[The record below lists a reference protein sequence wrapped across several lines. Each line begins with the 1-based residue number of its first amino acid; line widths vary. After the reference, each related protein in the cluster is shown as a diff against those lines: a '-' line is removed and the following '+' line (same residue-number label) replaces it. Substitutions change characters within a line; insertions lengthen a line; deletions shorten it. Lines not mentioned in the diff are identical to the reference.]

1 MSDPKRPPGGGA
13 SADIPPSRPQDLKA
27 LRLVLPFLWP
37 KDDRALRLRLGA
49 AVGLLGLTAL
59 LNALVPLLFAR
70 AVDQLS
76 GGAPAGFGPMTLP
89 VALLLAFGLLQWL
102 AKIGNEMRWA
112 LYGPLEQ
119 RLQRRVGLAVFRH
132 VHALSLRFHLSRRT
146 GQLSRVL
153 DNGIR
158 GVRELLFDL
167 VFLILPLF
175 AEIAFISVVLLGTLP
190 PLFGALALATLVLY
204 GACLVAGSEWL
215 RRHQRRAVAE
225 GAKAHGDAVDS
236 LLNHETV
243 KYFGNEEHVAE
254 RYDRALRRVEEL
266 QVRALTWRSLT
277 GALQVSILGAGL
289 TAMLVMAGLEVGR
302 GVLSVGDLVLVNT
315 YLLQLL
321 RPLERL
327 GQIYRSIK
335 QSLTDVEQMM
345 TLLAERPEIAD
356 APGAGPLPSGP
367 GALAFEGVG
376 FAYDPR
382 RPVLERVSFSIEPGR
397 TLAIVGAS
405 GAGKSTIGRLL
416 FRFYDPGS
424 GRILLDGTDVRTV
437 RQSSLREAI
446 AVVPQDAVLF
456 NDTIFYNI
464 AFGRPDATR
473 EEVERAAGLARV
485 HDFVTALPDGYD
497 TQVGERGLKLSGGE
511 KQRIAIAR
519 AILKR
524 PRVFLFDEA
533 TSALDSHTERAI
545 RDSLAEVSRGTT
557 TLVIAH
563 RLSTVVHA
571 DEILVLDGG
580 RVVERGTHAALLARR
595 GPYAALWSRQQDPA
609 RAAE

>member
-1 MSDPKRPPGGGA
+1 
-13 SADIPPSRPQDLKA
+13 
-27 LRLVLPFLWP
+27 
-37 KDDRALRLRLGA
+37 
-49 AVGLLGLTAL
+49 
-59 LNALVPLLFAR
+59 
-70 AVDQLS
+70 
-76 GGAPAGFGPMTLP
+76 
-89 VALLLAFGLLQWL
+89 
-102 AKIGNEMRWA
+102 
-112 LYGPLEQ
+112 
-119 RLQRRVGLAVFRH
+119 
-132 VHALSLRFHLSRRT
+132 
-146 GQLSRVL
+146 VL